1 MILNGTI
8 TENSSAYKEN
18 FIMYAGYLLIVFY
31 CLILILGLLG
41 NSMVIYVAIRKKKYR
56 NVTNCYV
63 INLAVAD
70 LLFLTVAIPYTTYL
84 GLVKDYTFGE
94 TICKIYMS
102 LSYVFLLATCNTL
115 AAMSID
121 RCLYIVLP
129 TTKLQS
135 RTPQTAL
142 IVCIFIWTGSLAL
155 IVPFHIIFHRAT
167 SNVTCGGNNHSN
179 FLVCFAIFSS
189 YYALPLFI
197 IIVCYTKLA
206 MHVMQSNRL
215 TASQMKNKMVPKSLK
230 TKQQHVTRMVII
242 VTLAFAIC
250 WLPIHVLELMKCANS
265 SMLDTLIRSY
275 PKLLYTIRALTHALA
290 YFNSCLNPY
299 LYALLNRNFCCDL
312 IDIMPTCLTPRSQTS
327 TIQTKSSNVEH
338 KYFLLTLIPNEN
350 LLKQQETNN
359 DGDADD
365 EHDYREKLNKDTVG
379 VGCQIELIA
388 MHKK

>member
-8 TENSSAYKEN
+8 TANSSAYKEN
-18 FIMYAGYLLIVFY
+18 FIMFAGYLLIVFY
-31 CLILILGLLG
+31 YLIFILGLVG

-94 TICKIYMS
+94 TICKIYMY
-102 LSYVFLLATCNTL
+102 LAYVFLLATCNTL

-121 RCLYIVLP
+121 RCFYIVLP
-129 TTKLQS
+129 AAKLQS

-142 IVCIFIWTGSLAL
+142 IVCILIWASSLAL
-155 IVPFHIIFHRAT
+155 IVPYHIISHRTT
-167 SNVTCGGNNHSN
+167 SNLSCGSNNHSS
-179 FLVCFAIFSS
+179 FLVCFVIFSS

-206 MHVMQSNRL
+206 MHVMQSSRL
-215 TASQMKNKMVPKSLK
+215 TASQTKNKMIPKRLK
-230 TKQQHVTRMVII
+230 TKPQQVTRTVII

-265 SMLDTLIRSY
+265 SMLDSLIRSY
-275 PKLLYTIRALTHALA
+275 PKLLYAVRALTHALA

-312 IDIMPTCLTPRSQTS
+312 IDIIPTCLKPRSQTS
-327 TIQTKSSNVEH
+327 TIQTKHSNVKD
-338 KYFLLTLIPNEN
+338 KYFRSTLIPNRS
-350 LLKQQETNN
+350 LLKQQTTNDDN
-359 DGDADD
+359 TDD
-365 EHDYREKLNKDTVG
+365 EHNYREKLKKDTAD

>member
-1 MILNGTI
+1 MLFQWLNDIINGLNYAEFTDDQKVSI
-8 TENSSAYKEN
+8 ISGYVNGDARRWLLKNLFVLDSWSTFIQEFKKE
-18 FIMYAGYLLIVFY
+18 FAPTLLKEDAMSQVNECVY
-31 CLILILGLLG
+31 ELDETMLWYDNG

-230 TKQQHVTRMVII
+230 TKQQHVTRM
-242 VTLAFAIC
+242 
-250 WLPIHVLELMKCANS
+250 
-265 SMLDTLIRSY
+265 
-275 PKLLYTIRALTHALA
+275 
-290 YFNSCLNPY
+290 
-299 LYALLNRNFCCDL
+299 
-312 IDIMPTCLTPRSQTS
+312 
-327 TIQTKSSNVEH
+327 
-338 KYFLLTLIPNEN
+338 
-350 LLKQQETNN
+350 
-359 DGDADD
+359 
-365 EHDYREKLNKDTVG
+365 
-379 VGCQIELIA
+379 
-388 MHKK
+388 